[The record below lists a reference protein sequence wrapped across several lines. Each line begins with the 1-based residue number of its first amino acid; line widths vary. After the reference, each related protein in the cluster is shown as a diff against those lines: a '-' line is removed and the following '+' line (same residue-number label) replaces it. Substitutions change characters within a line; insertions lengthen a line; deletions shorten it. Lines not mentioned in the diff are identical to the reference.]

1 MLLIYIQCKVQHA
14 VSFTWA
20 CILTDLAFKTRPMEK
35 MQHTILFKEYKI
47 YYWEYVIETNGGFT
61 VSTHTLERR
70 YKIAVQ
76 EFIA

>member
-1 MLLIYIQCKVQHA
+1 
-14 VSFTWA
+14 
-20 CILTDLAFKTRPMEK
+20 MEK